1 MSVSGTR
8 PPAPRRGTGKTPR
21 PPSAPSSAKAR
32 EELGIHLAERE
43 ISYAATDHCRN
54 TDTDTRIG
62 VFFQATAKDTPLGTP
77 YNAEPHKCAKIAWYP
92 MTLLPA
98 TTMPYSSLG
107 VSLYQRK
114 MHFGTLGW

>member
-1 MSVSGTR
+1 
-8 PPAPRRGTGKTPR
+8 
-21 PPSAPSSAKAR
+21 
-32 EELGIHLAERE
+32 
-43 ISYAATDHCRN
+43 
-54 TDTDTRIG
+54 
-62 VFFQATAKDTPLGTP
+62 
-77 YNAEPHKCAKIAWYP
+77 